1 MKPQTL
7 ENRFKILFHLCSR
20 LGVLETQMEQL
31 ALKLDN
37 NDPQTEEAMTYFENE
52 ILRILE
58 L

>member
-1 MKPQTL
+1 
-7 ENRFKILFHLCSR
+7 
-20 LGVLETQMEQL
+20 MEQL